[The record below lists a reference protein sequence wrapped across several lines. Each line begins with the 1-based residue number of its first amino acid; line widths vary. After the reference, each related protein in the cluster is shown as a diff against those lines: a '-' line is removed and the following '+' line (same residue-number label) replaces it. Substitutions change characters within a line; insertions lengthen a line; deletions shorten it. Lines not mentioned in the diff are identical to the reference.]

1 MVRTQVLLTEEQAR
15 AVKEIAA
22 ERGTSMAEV
31 IRESV
36 ERLLE
41 EKKRKDKW
49 ARSMD
54 IIGKFSSGLTD
65 VSEKHD
71 DYLAEAY
78 S

>member
-36 ERLLE
+36 ARLLE
-41 EKKRKDKW
+41 ERERKDRW
-49 ARSMD
+49 ARSME